1 MRKIFVLMLLALCAA
16 GCGKSENKL
25 RIAVSMP
32 SATHGWT
39 GGVVWHAQQAKQKI
53 EAANPD
59 VEIIIA
65 ASENAASQVSA
76 IESLTMQSPD
86 ALVVMGQE
94 PEPLLDAC
102 RRAKQSGAALVVVSN
117 PLPEA
122 IHDLFI
128 NGDNGSF
135 GAAAGEAMGK
145 ALDGKGKILVM
156 EGVPCPINTER
167 VQSFRK
173 VLQEKYP
180 QITILDSLPADW
192 NTEKGL
198 RLMENFLQKY
208 PAIDGVW
215 AGDDDVLTGAWKAY
229 QESGRKEIR
238 AFVGGG
244 GAKTIVKMVQDNNT
258 PVKATVTYP
267 PQMIAIGMEKALEA
281 LRNNRTFA
289 EKEIVVPSE
298 IVTPENAAKYYF
310 PDSLY

>member
-1 MRKIFVLMLLALCAA
+1 MKKILFVMMLALCVA

-39 GGVVWHAQQAKQKI
+39 GGVVWHAQQAKQRI

-102 RRAKQSGAALVVVSN
+102 RRAKQNGAALVVVSN
-117 PLPEA
+117 PLPEP

-145 ALDGKGKILVM
+145 ALNGKGRILVM

-180 QITILDSLPADW
+180 RITVLDSLPADW

-208 PAIDGVW
+208 AAIDGVW

-244 GAKTIVKMVQDNNT
+244 GAKSIVKMVLDNNT

-267 PQMIAIGMEKALEA
+267 PQMIAVGMEKALEA

-298 IVTPENAAKYYF
+298 IVTPENAANYYF